1 MNKSTWRLMVLVVLT
16 GACSGDGTGPAY
28 EEFFV
33 SPVTND
39 TDTCCLPTLYVTETV
54 QVTDTGGVA
63 VHGALVRFTVSTGTA
78 TPSQITSGTGGLAI
92 VSWTLTAQSGHTET
106 LSVCASN
113 FANRCDTYF
122 PVLTLN
128 F

>member
-1 MNKSTWRLMVLVVLT
+1 MSTSTWRLLGLVVLT
-16 GACSGDGTGPAY
+16 GACSGDGTGPSY

-33 SPVTND
+33 SPLTSS

-63 VHGALVRFTVSTGTA
+63 VHGALVRFAVTTGSA
-78 TPSQITSGTGGLAI
+78 TPSQITSGSGGLTS

-106 LSVCASN
+106 LTACASN
-113 FANRCDTYF
+113 FANRCDTYS
-122 PVLTLN
+122 PILTLS